1 MKTELATFGGGCF
14 WCLDAAFQQLKGIKK
29 VTSGFAGGHVPAP
42 SYEAVC
48 SGTTGHAEVVQLEY
62 DPDVIAYGDLLDIF
76 WTLHD
81 PTTRNRQGN
90 DVGTQYRSV
99 IFYGNETQKHAAQK
113 SIKSVQKLWQDK
125 IVTELKPLIKFY
137 PAESYH
143 QNYYAQNSDQAY
155 CQVVINP
162 KLATLRRKFATRL
175 K

>member
-81 PTTRNRQGN
+81 PTTRNRQWN